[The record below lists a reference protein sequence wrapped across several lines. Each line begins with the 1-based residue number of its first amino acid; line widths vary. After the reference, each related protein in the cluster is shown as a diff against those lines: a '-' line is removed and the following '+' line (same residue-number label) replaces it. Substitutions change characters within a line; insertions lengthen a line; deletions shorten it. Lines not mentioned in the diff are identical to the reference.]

1 MARRSRM
8 LSCLAS
14 AALMSSVTGLNVPD
28 RTSSVIAATGTRDAT
43 GFLITSAPDRDGIR
57 PRSTTRDTRLCGYIS
72 GTAAFPLMC
81 NSDYECRRNTQLSV
95 VGCGDGQELVVT
107 TCYDYGDYLSG
118 KCENQDDNYQFC
130 MTNIFTGPTYEAYT
144 LVDWA
149 AQSSSR
155 NRLVNWDFT
164 TTDTSSSTQSLAP
177 LATVIEITSTTA
189 APTATA
195 TATPN
200 EPKGFSTSN
209 RIALGT
215 GIGIGLPSSVA
226 ALVTLWVTIRNR
238 RKTALSH
245 TSGQGITT

>member
-1 MARRSRM
+1 
-8 LSCLAS
+8 
-14 AALMSSVTGLNVPD
+14 
-28 RTSSVIAATGTRDAT
+28 
-43 GFLITSAPDRDGIR
+43 
-57 PRSTTRDTRLCGYIS
+57 
-72 GTAAFPLMC
+72 MC

-95 VGCGDGQELVVT
+95 VGCGDEQELVVT

-118 KCENQDDNYQFC
+118 KCEKLSSRQDYCQDDTYQFC

-144 LVDWA
+144 LVGCA

-164 TTDTSSSTQSLAP
+164 TTGTSSSTQSLAP

-189 APTATA
+189 AP

-238 RKTALSH
+238 RKTAMSH